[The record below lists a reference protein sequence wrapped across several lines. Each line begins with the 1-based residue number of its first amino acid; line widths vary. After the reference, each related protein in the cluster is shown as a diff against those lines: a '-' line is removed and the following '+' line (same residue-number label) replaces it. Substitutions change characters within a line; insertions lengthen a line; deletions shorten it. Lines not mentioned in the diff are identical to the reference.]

1 VSDVIKIAITVPY
14 TLSSKFLTHPILMR
28 HSRILSICLICLS
41 VAACNTQEQAVH
53 VQITDKIKTAP
64 EKTATQ
70 KPTTVKAR
78 PAINL
83 SIDDMH
89 IDHHIDDDNFLNTG
103 KEPTKKNNTLFEI
116 LGKNQIERK
125 INLSGKLLTDEDK
138 VENKEYLESVDGV
151 QINIEG
157 SFN

>member
-1 VSDVIKIAITVPY
+1 MI
-14 TLSSKFLTHPILMR
+14 

-41 VAACNTQEQAVH
+41 IAACNTQQQTAPVKRSTEV
-53 VQITDKIKTAP
+53 KTTP

-70 KPTTVKAR
+70 KHTTVKTR

-89 IDHHIDDDNFLNTG
+89 VDYHINDNKYLNTG
-103 KEPTKKNNTLFEI
+103 KELTKNNKTLFETP
-116 LGKNQIERK
+116 GKNQIERK

-138 VENKEYLESVDGV
+138 IENKEYIESVDGV

-157 SFN
+157 RFN